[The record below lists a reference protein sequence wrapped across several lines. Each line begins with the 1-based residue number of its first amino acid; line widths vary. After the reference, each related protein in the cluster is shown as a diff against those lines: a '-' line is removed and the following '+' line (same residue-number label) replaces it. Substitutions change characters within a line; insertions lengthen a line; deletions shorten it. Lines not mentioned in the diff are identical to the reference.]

1 MGPNK
6 AQEVSNGGKRSPGRG
21 PHSFLELA
29 QPIQVPP
36 GAKVLVAI
44 GVPELV
50 AEDHQAWIQMS
61 IQRLASTYG
70 PNEPEYSPDL
80 IKTPNPEFRS

>member
-1 MGPNK
+1 MEVRE
-6 AQEVSNGGKRSPGRG
+6 AQVVDST
-21 PHSFLELA
+21 HLELA

-44 GVPELV
+44 GVPELM
-50 AEDHQAWIQMS
+50 AEEHQAWIQMS
-61 IQRLASTYG
+61 TQRLASAYG
-70 PNEPEYSPDL
+70 PNEPEYSSDL

>member
-1 MGPNK
+1 MEIRE
-6 AQEVSNGGKRSPGRG
+6 AQVVDST
-21 PHSFLELA
+21 HLELA

-44 GVPELV
+44 GVPKLITE
-50 AEDHQAWIQMS
+50 EHQAWIQMS
-61 IQRLASTYG
+61 AQRLASAYG
-70 PNEPEYSPDL
+70 PNEPEYSSDR